1 MCVSNRYVENEAVIE
16 CVTPRG
22 TRHSSDSEDKK
33 SDDFDENASLGKK

>member
-1 MCVSNRYVENEAVIE
+1 MSLFNRPVENEAAIE

-22 TRHSSDSEDKK
+22 TRHSADSEDKK